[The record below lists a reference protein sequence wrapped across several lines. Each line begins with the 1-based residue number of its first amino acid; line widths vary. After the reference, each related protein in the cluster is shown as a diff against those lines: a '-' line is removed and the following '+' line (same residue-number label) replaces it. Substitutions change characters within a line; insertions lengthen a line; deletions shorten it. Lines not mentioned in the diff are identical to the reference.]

1 MKYIITE
8 SKLEEVII
16 KYLNKFYGDLEKYK
30 TTKFPDT
37 ILFTKDKKVYMRQ
50 NLKNGRLWV
59 DYNTIWSDLETIFS
73 LENPEIKSI
82 ITKWVEET
90 YKLRGV
96 TPNNMLQYKLDKVEE
111 TYKSK

>member
-8 SKLEEVII
+8 SKLEQVVI
-16 KYLNKFYGDLEKYK
+16 KYLNKFYGDLEEYRVTKYPN
-30 TTKFPDT
+30 TL
-37 ILFTKDKKVYMRQ
+37 LFIKGGKVYMKQ
-50 NLKNGRLWV
+50 NLKNGGLWV

-73 LENPEIKSI
+73 LEIPEIKSI

-96 TPNNMLQYKLDKVEE
+96 TPEIMYDDLRNRWNRLIN
-111 TYKSK
+111 